1 MDDFYLP
8 EILTSPRLAGDEF
21 KHAIRVLRKNPGDQI
36 GVFDGQGQYFLTR
49 IGSIGKDYCDLEIL
63 DKKVLPQKPFYT
75 HLVIAPTKSTDRMEW
90 MIEKLAE
97 LGIDEVTFIH
107 TQHAERPKIKTDRL
121 EKKAVS
127 AMKQSKSGY
136 LLKVSPLIRFSDF
149 IKSNKQESDRYL
161 ATVQDDLPLLQQ
173 LATPGKS
180 STILIGPEGDFSKNE
195 IDVASQHGF
204 KPVSLGK
211 NTLRTETA
219 GLIACHILNVVN
231 NY

>member
-1 MDDFYLP
+1 MDDFYQPDIPSTLKLDN
-8 EILTSPRLAGDEF
+8 EEF
-21 KHAIRVLRKNPGDQI
+21 KHCIRVLRKKPGDVI
-36 GVFDGQGQYFLTR
+36 GVFDGRGQYFLCK
-49 IGSIGKDYCDLEIL
+49 IASVGKDHCSVEIVEKHLLPRKSFYC
-63 DKKVLPQKPFYT
+63 

-90 MIEKLAE
+90 MIEKLGE

-107 TQHAERPKIKTDRL
+107 TQHAERPKLKTDRL
-121 EKKAVS
+121 EKKAIS
-127 AMKQSKSGY
+127 AMKQSKTGY
-136 LLKVSPLIRFSDF
+136 LMKINPLIRFSDF
-149 IKSNKQESDRYL
+149 IKSNKLESDRYL
-161 ATVQDDLPLLQQ
+161 ATVENDLPLLQQ